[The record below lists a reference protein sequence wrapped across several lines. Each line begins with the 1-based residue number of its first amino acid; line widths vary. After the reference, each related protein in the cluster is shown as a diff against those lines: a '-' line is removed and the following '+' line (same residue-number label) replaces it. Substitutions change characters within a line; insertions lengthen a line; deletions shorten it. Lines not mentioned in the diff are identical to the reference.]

1 MILNTKLNNTAREM
15 IWAEAVH
22 TRERV
27 QNIMA
32 TKGSTKSPFEI
43 FYGEKSKIIGLFS
56 YFGRIAYVM
65 KRENI
70 KKQMKDKT
78 YKTTMFGYSEN
89 HTRDR

>member
-15 IWAEAVH
+15 LWAEAVH

-43 FYGEKSKIIGLFS
+43 FYGQKPNIIGSFS
-56 YFGRIAYVM
+56 EFGRIAYVT

-70 KKQMKDKT
+70 KKQMTDKT
-78 YKTTMFGYSEN
+78 YKTIMVGYA
-89 HTRDR
+89 